1 MIYTTRTTSLTVLPE
16 GQPIYS
22 EQATSVNIV
31 DEAGGE
37 FVEVCQSGRSDL
49 GKIAI
54 NPEEWPTL
62 RAAIDTMIEQ
72 CREEKARGE

>member
-1 MIYTTRTTSLTVLPE
+1 MTLEVKTLSVVVKPVGEPLFSEEATTIS
-16 GQPIYS
+16 
-22 EQATSVNIV
+22 IV

-37 FVEVCQSGRSDL
+37 FVVVSQSARDDL

-62 RAAIDTMIEQ
+62 RAAIDTMI
-72 CREEKARGE
+72 KACK